1 MTANEIANKH
11 TGFFGRM
18 FGKKEALM
26 KDIIEFGNQNRVA
39 TPSSEGVN
47 DEMLAIGAMRQAEY
61 CVKTYIDHA
70 DTVKNKDVMVS
81 LLSTLVSFE
90 GRP

>member
-11 TGFFGRM
+11 TGLFGRM
-18 FGKKEALM
+18 FGKKEKLM
-26 KDIIEFGNQNRVA
+26 KDIIEFGNQNGVA
-39 TPSSEGVN
+39 SPSNGVN
-47 DEMLAIGAMRQAEY
+47 TDEIMAIAAMAQAEY
-61 CVKTYIDHA
+61 CVKTYMDNA
-70 DTVKNKDVMVS
+70 DTVKNKDIMAT